1 MRLAD
6 SDPSCYFFFLY
17 WKYQVGFDMID
28 AFARSEGIP
37 MTTVHCKALFGE
49 GSLSNLPN
57 LDDLFF

>member
-1 MRLAD
+1 
-6 SDPSCYFFFLY
+6 
-17 WKYQVGFDMID
+17 MID